1 MQVNQTAFEERA
13 EAASN
18 DEVKENESR
27 AERKLTL
34 MERQIKIQQEM
45 LQLQKVDQERQFM
58 AVDVEKMSPRVR
70 DCYITMQK
78 QIYAET
84 VTSESLEHKNN

>member
-78 QIYAET
+78 QIYAKT
-84 VTSESLEHKNN
+84 ITSESLEHKNN

>member
-13 EAASN
+13 EAAPN

-78 QIYAET
+78 QIYAKT

>member
-78 QIYAET
+78 QIYAKT

>member
-1 MQVNQTAFEERA
+1 
-13 EAASN
+13 
-18 DEVKENESR
+18 
-27 AERKLTL
+27 
-34 MERQIKIQQEM
+34 M

-58 AVDVEKMSPRVR
+58 TVDVEKMSPRVR

-78 QIYAET
+78 QIYAKT

>member
-34 MERQIKIQQEM
+34 ME
-45 LQLQKVDQERQFM
+45 
-58 AVDVEKMSPRVR
+58 
-70 DCYITMQK
+70 
-78 QIYAET
+78 
-84 VTSESLEHKNN
+84 